1 MSGDFDIY
9 EMVLTQVRRAC
20 DELGLDDEVMCFLK
34 NPMRTLKVEV
44 PVKMDDGGVEVFRGF
59 RCQHNDVLGPTKG
72 GIRYHPEV
80 NQEEVEAMA
89 AWMTFKCALADVPYG
104 GAKGGVICEP
114 ADMSERELERLSR
127 KFIEA
132 IAPII
137 GPEKDIP
144 APDVNTNA
152 QVMGWFVD
160 EYSKMSGVFSP
171 GLVTGKPLVLG
182 GSEGRSYAT
191 GRGVMYNVQ
200 EAART
205 MDLDLEGADIVVQ
218 GYGAVGSYSAIF
230 LEDLGAN
237 LIATTVY
244 NPKTGQVEGAYDS
257 DGLDARKLK
266 EYYEENKTV
275 KGFPGSEDIGNR
287 ELLTTSCDVLIPA
300 ALANQIDA
308 EIAEEIDAK
317 ILAEAAN
324 GPTSPEADEVL
335 KDKYTMVIPDI
346 LANCGGVTVSY
357 FEWVQNN
364 YNFYWKE
371 EEVDEKL
378 QEMMVDAFHR
388 VHDMKHEMDVPMRT
402 AAYVEAIRRLNE
414 AMEYR
419 GWI

>member
-1 MSGDFDIY
+1 MSDFDIY
-9 EMVLTQVRRAC
+9 EMVIAQVRRAC
-20 DELGLDDEVMCFLK
+20 RELDLDDEVMTFLK
-34 NPMRTLKVEV
+34 NPMKTLKVEV
-44 PVKMDDGGVEVFRGF
+44 PVKMDDGGFEVFRGF

-80 NQEEVEAMA
+80 NREEVEAMA
-89 AWMTFKCALADVPYG
+89 AWMTFKCALANVPYG

-114 ADMSERELERLSR
+114 TDMSERELERLSR

-132 IAPII
+132 IKPII

-160 EYSKMSGVFSP
+160 EYSKMSGVYSP

-205 MDLDLEGADIVVQ
+205 MDLDLEGADVVVQ
-218 GYGAVGSYSAIF
+218 GYGSVGSYSAIF
-230 LEDLGAN
+230 LENLGAS

-244 NPKTGQVEGAYDS
+244 NPKTEQVEGVYNPNGIPA
-257 DGLDARKLK
+257 GELK
-266 EYYEENKTV
+266 EYYEKNKTV
-275 KGFPGSEDIGNR
+275 KGFPDTEEIGNE
-287 ELLTTSCDVLIPA
+287 ELFSISCDVLIPA

-308 EIAEEIDAK
+308 EIAENIDAK

-335 KDKYTMVIPDI
+335 KDKHIMVIPDI

-371 EEVDEKL
+371 EEVDKRL
-378 QEMMVDAFHR
+378 KEMMIDAFHR
-388 VHDMKHEMDVPMRT
+388 VHDMKHELDVPMRT

>member
-160 EYSKMSGVFSP
+160 EYSKMSGVYSP

-364 YNFYWKE
+364 YNYYWKE

-378 QEMMVDAFHR
+378 REMMVDAFHR

-402 AAYVEAIRRLNE
+402 AAYVESIRRLND
-414 AMEYR
+414 AMGYR

>member
-160 EYSKMSGVFSP
+160 EYSKMSGVYSP